1 MTQSKEQKA
10 AAAARKAARLKR
22 RRDAVELRMAGVD
35 YQTIADRVGYSS
47 KGRAFTDIWD
57 SMAKGRLA
65 EEAELA
71 ELTYLELLRIDRLQ
85 VAHWPKALK
94 GDAQATLIVLKLLE
108 RRARIIKG
116 MEEPVDMALL
126 VELVEALTG
135 GGSRAAA
142 APGPES
148 GGDDGESAAEAP

>member
-1 MTQSKEQKA
+1 MTMSKEQKA

-47 KGRAFTDIWD
+47 KGRAFSDIWD
-57 SMAKGRLA
+57 SMAKARLA

-94 GDAQATLIVLKLLE
+94 GDAQATL
-108 RRARIIKG
+108 
-116 MEEPVDMALL
+116 
-126 VELVEALTG
+126 
-135 GGSRAAA
+135 
-142 APGPES
+142 
-148 GGDDGESAAEAP
+148 